1 MVLSAWI
8 TLPMI
13 MIAGSI
19 LFLCLIGTAILGSMI
34 MKGKGNIS
42 LSWHINLARLTVVVV
57 LFHGFLAMAWFFGW

>member
-1 MVLSAWI
+1 MALSAWI

-34 MKGKGNIS
+34 MKGKGNIP
-42 LSWHINLARLTVVVV
+42 LSWHITLARLTVVVV
-57 LFHGFLAMAWFFGW
+57 LLHGFLAMAWFFGW

>member
-1 MVLSAWI
+1 MALSAWI

-13 MIAGSI
+13 MIAGTI

-34 MKGKGNIS
+34 MKGKGNIP

-57 LFHGFLAMAWFFGW
+57 ILHGFLAMAWFFGW

>member
-1 MVLSAWI
+1 MALSAWI

-34 MKGKGNIS
+34 MKGKGNIP

-57 LFHGFLAMAWFFGW
+57 LLHGFLAMAWFFGW

>member
-1 MVLSAWI
+1 MALSAWI

-13 MIAGSI
+13 MIAGGI

-34 MKGKGNIS
+34 MKGKGNIP

-57 LFHGFLAMAWFFGW
+57 ILHGFLAMAWFFGW

>member
-1 MVLSAWI
+1 MALSAWI

-34 MKGKGNIS
+34 MKGKGNIP
-42 LSWHINLARLTVVVV
+42 LSWHINLARLTVFVV
-57 LFHGFLAMAWFFGW
+57 LLHGFLAMMWFFGW

>member
-1 MVLSAWI
+1 MALSAWI

-34 MKGKGNIS
+34 LKGKGNIP

-57 LFHGFLAMAWFFGW
+57 ILHGFLAMAWFFGW